1 MFAKKHS
8 AKILQQIVR
17 RTDLPM
23 PISVGPRKR
32 HHKNAV
38 KKEKKEKES
47 ILRINRCG
55 FFSVFSE
62 TRRKLRYTLSPNNVV
77 SSSLVSSYA
86 DFWPNVGKFH
96 NNCVN
101 TVPFLQILCD
111 IGTKMRVVRRKY
123 SLVGT
128 FAHCIVQGSQ

>member
-38 KKEKKEKES
+38 KKGKKEKES
-47 ILRINRCG
+47 ILRINRYV
-55 FFSVFSE
+55 FSVFKREAGKYATPS
-62 TRRKLRYTLSPNNVV
+62 SP
-77 SSSLVSSYA
+77 VSSYA
-86 DFWPNVGKFH
+86 DFWPIYANLGKFH
-96 NNCVN
+96 VSCVN
-101 TVPFLQILCD
+101 TVPLSQILL
-111 IGTKMRVVRRKY
+111 K
-123 SLVGT
+123 T
-128 FAHCIVQGSQ
+128 FFF